1 MRYHPNKSPFKWF
14 ATNVRLDLCPTLN
27 ITKKERALEFIKG
40 DVSKHTCSKW
50 DHHHHHHNNNS
61 KPFIS
66 NKKALL
72 QSTVSHGHRAAKGH
86 DGFTKLLLCLTAGLS
101 RWLSRAKLPVT
112 QNRSCRATN
121 AATKHRIIKILGKLE
136 SCTGFCRFLMLMLKA
151 CHCETFL
158 AAQACV
164 KCSTLKKHPQFWC
177 LLELWCL
184 PKRNWCL

>member
-27 ITKKERALEFIKG
+27 ITKKEELWSS
-40 DVSKHTCSKW
+40 SKVMFQNTHVQSETTTTTTTTTTANLSFQTKRP
-50 DHHHHHHNNNS
+50 S
-61 KPFIS
+61 S
-66 NKKALL
+66 NPQFPMATELPKA
-72 QSTVSHGHRAAKGH
+72 TMA
-86 DGFTKLLLCLTAGLS
+86 S
-101 RWLSRAKLPVT
+101 RSCFSAWPRDCRDDYPGEIT
-112 QNRSCRATN
+112 GNPNRSCRATN